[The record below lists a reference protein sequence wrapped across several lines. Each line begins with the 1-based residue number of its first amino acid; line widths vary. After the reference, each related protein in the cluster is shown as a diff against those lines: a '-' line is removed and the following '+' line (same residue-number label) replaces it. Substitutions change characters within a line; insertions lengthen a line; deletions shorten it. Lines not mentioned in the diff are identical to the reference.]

1 MTIMDQKMANSAGPI
16 DPHVLIGERVEKIR
30 KARGMTRD
38 KLAATL
44 QDMGLDWSRLTV
56 NRLEIGRR
64 ENVTVIELLAL
75 CTALDIAPVDLL
87 VPPYLDDNQSYR
99 VAPKASAA
107 VIHVREW
114 IRGEQQLYWHTDPE
128 PDDIFASPTAPDL
141 AAFVQFMPED
151 RARRVVRNYFEPS
164 LAPEEI
170 ERYFGPGRSPEE
182 IDLMIQKFV
191 KETAAEWL
199 KEHGIGDDQ

>member
-1 MTIMDQKMANSAGPI
+1 MANSAGPI

-30 KARGMTRD
+30 MARGMTRD

-64 ENVTVIELLAL
+64 ENITVIELLAL

-87 VPPYLDDNQSYR
+87 VPAYLENESYR

-107 VIHVREW
+107 AIHVREW
-114 IRGEQQLYWHTDPE
+114 IRGEQQLYWATDKK
-128 PDDIFASPTAPDL
+128 PDTIFVSPATPGEL

-151 RARRVVRNYFEPS
+151 RARRVVRNYFEPGRS
-164 LAPEEI
+164 PEEI

-182 IDLMIQKFV
+182 IELMSQEFV
-191 KETAAEWL
+191 KKAVAEWL
-199 KEHGIGDDQ
+199 NEHGIGDDQ

>member
-1 MTIMDQKMANSAGPI
+1 
-16 DPHVLIGERVEKIR
+16 VLIGERVEKIR
-30 KARGMTRD
+30 MARGMTRD

-64 ENVTVIELLAL
+64 ENITVIELLAL

-87 VPPYLDDNQSYR
+87 VPAYLDDNQSYR

-107 VIHVREW
+107 VINVREW
-114 IRGEQQLYWHTDPE
+114 IRGEQQLYWATDTE
-128 PDDIFASPTAPDL
+128 SDDIFADPATPGDL
-141 AAFVQFMPED
+141 AAFVQWMPED

-164 LAPEEI
+164 RAPEEI
-170 ERYFGPGRSPEE
+170 EQHFGPGRSPEE
-182 IDLMIQKFV
+182 MELQYV
-191 KETAAEWL
+191 KETATEWL
-199 KEHGIGDDQ
+199 NEHGIGGDQ

>member
-1 MTIMDQKMANSAGPI
+1 M
-16 DPHVLIGERVEKIR
+16 LIGERVEKIR
-30 KARGMTRD
+30 MARGMTRD

-64 ENVTVIELLAL
+64 ENITVIELLAL

-87 VPPYLDDNQSYR
+87 VPAYLDDNQSYR

-107 VIHVREW
+107 AINVREW
-114 IRGEQQLYWHTDPE
+114 IRGEQQLYWSTDTE
-128 PDDIFASPTAPDL
+128 SDDVFADPATPGDL
-141 AAFVQFMPED
+141 AAFVQWMPAD

-164 LAPEEI
+164 RAPEEI
-170 ERYFGPGRSPEE
+170 EQHFGPGRSPEE
-182 IDLMIQKFV
+182 MELQYV
-191 KETAAEWL
+191 KETATEWL
-199 KEHGIGDDQ
+199 NEHGIGGDQ